1 MTVAKVNLLKPG
13 GNVGA
18 GANVKDK
25 IILFDFD
32 DVVTFPD
39 RDANGVIITD
49 NIVFKENAYMI
60 EVYGTV
66 NTIKTG
72 SSTEG
77 DIDAEGFIH
86 TLDFDHPGN
95 STEVREFKTGW
106 LGRNIGAIVQY
117 CGSTAKALFGLPC
130 CPLRMQAKWEGNKD
144 KNSTTITLKMANK
157 SQFEVGDYRG
167 TLTMDSVMGII
178 PAGET
183 ELDVTAGEGRYQLT
197 TGVAAASS
205 LAGLDGAVDGGVY
218 TFPGSGGAHPSVIRS
233 GGSFMLH
240 NGTNWLAIAN
250 SQITLKAFACTNGDL
265 LYIEQSRA

>member
-117 CGSTAKALFGLPC
+117 CGSSAKSVFGLPC

-144 KNSTTITLKMANK
+144 KNATTITLKMANK
-157 SQFEVGDYRG
+157 SQYEVGDYRG
-167 TLTMDSVMGII
+167 TLTLDSVMGII
-178 PAGET
+178 PASET
-183 ELDVTAGEGRYQLT
+183 EPEVAAGEGRYQLT
-197 TGVAAASS
+197 TGVAASVL
-205 LAGLDGAVDGGVY
+205 LADLTSAADGKTY
-218 TFPGSGGAHPSVIRS
+218 TLLGSGGAHPPVIQN
-233 GGSFMLH
+233 GGSFLLH
-240 NGTNWLAIAN
+240 NGLDWHAIAN
-250 SQITLKAFACTNGDL
+250 SQITMKAFACINGDL
-265 LYIEQSRA
+265 LFIEVSRS